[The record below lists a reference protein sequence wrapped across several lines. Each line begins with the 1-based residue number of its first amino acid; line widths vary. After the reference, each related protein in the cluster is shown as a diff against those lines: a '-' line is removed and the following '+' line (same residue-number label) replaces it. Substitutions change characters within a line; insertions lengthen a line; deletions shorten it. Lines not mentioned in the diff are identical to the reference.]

1 MFPTTTTLLVL
12 LLLLSI
18 AVAGVDAH
26 QHVYDM
32 PLEEVVAL
40 LGTMPECGVSFF
52 FFFFFF
58 ILFIYLLSCFS
69 LIDLFLRS
77 RIPSFL
83 PFIPS
88 LYSIQTL

>member
-1 MFPTTTTLLVL
+1 MRLTITTSTTGRSLPVVFPTTTTLLLLL

-18 AVAGVDAH
+18 AVAGVDAQ

-52 FFFFFF
+52 SSFSF
-58 ILFIYLLSCFS
+58 LFSFYISLFLF
-69 LIDLFLRS
+69 LID
-77 RIPSFL
+77 
-83 PFIPS
+83 
-88 LYSIQTL
+88 

>member
-1 MFPTTTTLLVL
+1 MRLTITTSTTGRSLPVVFTTTTTLLL

-18 AVAGVDAH
+18 AVAGVDAQ

-52 FFFFFF
+52 FIFFSFSFY
-58 ILFIYLLSCFS
+58 ISLFLF
-69 LIDLFLRS
+69 LID
-77 RIPSFL
+77 
-83 PFIPS
+83 
-88 LYSIQTL
+88 

>member
-1 MFPTTTTLLVL
+1 MRLTITTSTTGRSLPVVFTTTTTLLLL

-18 AVAGVDAH
+18 AVAGVDAQ

-52 FFFFFF
+52 FFFFSFSF
-58 ILFIYLLSCFS
+58 YISLFLF
-69 LIDLFLRS
+69 LID
-77 RIPSFL
+77 
-83 PFIPS
+83 
-88 LYSIQTL
+88 

>member
-1 MFPTTTTLLVL
+1 MRLTITTSTTGRSLPVVFTTTTTLL

-52 FFFFFF
+52 FFFFF
-58 ILFIYLLSCFS
+58 LY
-69 LIDLFLRS
+69 FLYIS
-77 RIPSFL
+77 VLVSH
-83 PFIPS
+83 
-88 LYSIQTL
+88 

>member
-1 MFPTTTTLLVL
+1 MRLTITTSTTGRSLPVVFRTTTTLLL

-18 AVAGVDAH
+18 AVAGVDAQ

-52 FFFFFF
+52 FFFSSFSFY
-58 ILFIYLLSCFS
+58 ISLFLF
-69 LIDLFLRS
+69 LID
-77 RIPSFL
+77 
-83 PFIPS
+83 
-88 LYSIQTL
+88 

>member
-1 MFPTTTTLLVL
+1 MFTTTTTLL

-18 AVAGVDAH
+18 AVAGVDAQ

-52 FFFFFF
+52 FFFFSFSF
-58 ILFIYLLSCFS
+58 YISLFLF
-69 LIDLFLRS
+69 LID
-77 RIPSFL
+77 
-83 PFIPS
+83 
-88 LYSIQTL
+88 

>member
-1 MFPTTTTLLVL
+1 MRLTITTSTTGRSLPVVFTTTTTLL

-18 AVAGVDAH
+18 AVAGVDAQ

-58 ILFIYLLSCFS
+58 SFSFYISLFLF
-69 LIDLFLRS
+69 LID
-77 RIPSFL
+77 
-83 PFIPS
+83 
-88 LYSIQTL
+88 

>member
-1 MFPTTTTLLVL
+1 MRLTITTSTTGRSLPVVFTTTTTLLLL

-18 AVAGVDAH
+18 AVAGVDAQ

-52 FFFFFF
+52 FFFSSFSFY
-58 ILFIYLLSCFS
+58 ISLFLF
-69 LIDLFLRS
+69 LID
-77 RIPSFL
+77 
-83 PFIPS
+83 
-88 LYSIQTL
+88 

>member
-1 MFPTTTTLLVL
+1 MFTTTTTLLL

-18 AVAGVDAH
+18 AVAGVDAQ

-52 FFFFFF
+52 FFFLFLF
-58 ILFIYLLSCFS
+58 LFIYLFSCFS
-69 LIDLFLRS
+69 LIDLFLRF
-77 RIPSFL
+77 RIPSSLPPSL
-83 PFIPS
+83 PFT
-88 LYSIQTL
+88 LYKR

>member
-1 MFPTTTTLLVL
+1 MRLTITTSTTGRSLPVVLTTTTTLLL

-18 AVAGVDAH
+18 AVAGVDAQ

-52 FFFFFF
+52 FIFFSFSFY
-58 ILFIYLLSCFS
+58 ISLLLF
-69 LIDLFLRS
+69 LID
-77 RIPSFL
+77 
-83 PFIPS
+83 
-88 LYSIQTL
+88 

>member
-1 MFPTTTTLLVL
+1 MRLTITTSTTGRSLPVVFTTTTTLL

-18 AVAGVDAH
+18 AVAGVDAQ

-52 FFFFFF
+52 FFFFSFSF
-58 ILFIYLLSCFS
+58 YISLFLF
-69 LIDLFLRS
+69 LID
-77 RIPSFL
+77 
-83 PFIPS
+83 
-88 LYSIQTL
+88 

>member
-1 MFPTTTTLLVL
+1 MFTTTTTLLLL

-18 AVAGVDAH
+18 AVAGVDAQ

-52 FFFFFF
+52 LFFLFFFFLY
-58 ILFIYLLSCFS
+58 I
-69 LIDLFLRS
+69 
-77 RIPSFL
+77 SFL
-83 PFIPS
+83 VS
-88 LYSIQTL
+88 H